1 MTISEMKINKRQA
14 FTAIEVLVGVLVT
27 AILIIFM
34 QSLFSHTVR
43 STMRGQDNFD
53 SFKAAGRLFTAL
65 RTDLM
70 GAISYQTSEETL
82 LPLAQTSLASAT
94 LLSDMLQVSLP
105 TATITYSLI
114 DVAGD
119 KHVQR
124 MSQNADGTTEQRD
137 FGVPRMQAFEVL
149 KINSENVIS
158 ARNIVKEQLLIRVS
172 VQSEDPRFPSTR
184 INFSSLFFPE
194 RRENE
199 WVDWNFLQF

>member
-1 MTISEMKINKRQA
+1 M
-14 FTAIEVLVGVLVT
+14 GVLVT

-53 SFKAAGRLFTAL
+53 SFRAASRLFTSL

-82 LPLAQTSLASAT
+82 IPMSQNFVDAAT
-94 LLSDMLQVSLP
+94 PLSDMLQISYP
-105 TATITYSLI
+105 TATITYSLVDI
-114 DVAGD
+114 SGD
-119 KHVQR
+119 RHVQR
-124 MSQNADGTTEQRD
+124 IIQMADGTTEQRD

-149 KINSENVIS
+149 KIKSENLIS
-158 ARNIVKEQLLIRVS
+158 AQNVVKEQLLINVS
-172 VQSEDPRFPSTR
+172 VQSEDPRFPTAR
-184 INFSSLFFPE
+184 IDFSSLFFPE

-199 WVDWNFLQF
+199 WVDWNFIQF